1 MFVTRS
7 ECETMA
13 LVSLWCRFWML
24 VTGICES
31 GFEILDENG
40 IFLDGRGL
48 CDAEIVSRG
57 TIVPP
62 HIYIL

>member
-1 MFVTRS
+1 
-7 ECETMA
+7 MA